1 MDILIRLVNVFAQLL
16 ILLVVLSSVL
26 SFFLDPYHP
35 VRRSIDNI
43 VGPLLNPIRRVV
55 PLVGMFD
62 FSPLVLIL
70 LIEVLRIALVNFMFA
85 LR

>member
-1 MDILIRLVNVFAQLL
+1 MDILIRVVNVFAQLL

-43 VGPLLNPIRRVV
+43 VAPLLNPIRRVV

>member
-16 ILLVVLSSVL
+16 ILLVILSSVL

-35 VRRSIDNI
+35 VRRAVDNI
-43 VGPLLNPIRRVV
+43 VAPLLNPIRRVV
-55 PLVGMFD
+55 PLAGMFD

>member
-16 ILLVVLSSVL
+16 ILLVILSSVL

-35 VRRSIDNI
+35 VRRAIDNI
-43 VGPLLNPIRRVV
+43 VAPLLNPIRRVV
-55 PLVGMFD
+55 PLVGVFD